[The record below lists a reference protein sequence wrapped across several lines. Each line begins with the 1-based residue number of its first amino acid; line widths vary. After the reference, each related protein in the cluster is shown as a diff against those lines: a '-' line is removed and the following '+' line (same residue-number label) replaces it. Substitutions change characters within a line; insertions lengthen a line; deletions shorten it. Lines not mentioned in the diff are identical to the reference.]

1 MFISV
6 IVMMLVAMWIAG
18 FTNQLFRIWDEYK
31 NPTTPEMEEFNFAWD
46 NGTPI
51 SKVLAAI
58 VMLSMMI
65 AFAPLQF
72 IKIVLKTFK

>member
-6 IVMMLVAMWIAG
+6 IVMVFIAMWIAG
-18 FTNQLFRIWDEYK
+18 FINLLFRIWDEYK
-31 NPTTPEMEEFNFAWD
+31 NPTSPEMEEFNFAWD

-58 VMLSMMI
+58 VMVSMMI
-65 AFAPLQF
+65 VFAPLQF
-72 IKIVLKTFK
+72 IKIALKAFK